1 MAWDKIF
8 QIAFI
13 EYEVSFYLL
22 LLVYEEDD

>member
-1 MAWDKIF
+1 MVWDKIF